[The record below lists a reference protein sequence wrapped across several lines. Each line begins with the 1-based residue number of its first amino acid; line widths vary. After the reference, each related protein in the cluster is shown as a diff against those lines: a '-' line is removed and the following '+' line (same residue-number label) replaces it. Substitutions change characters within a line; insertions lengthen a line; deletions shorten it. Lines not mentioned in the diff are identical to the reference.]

1 MLRLALAL
9 SLLMLTLVPAAAQPQ
24 DSAALYIQQAGTAY
38 TVKDYAG
45 SVTAYK
51 NSLRFRPGNPTVI
64 FNIACNY
71 SLMGDKKEA
80 VKWLSKAVDLGM
92 YSFDG
97 DEDMDNIRGTKEY
110 KKLLARADKLLA
122 AIKDRTSD
130 PVTILPDGYDPIRPH
145 PLLVAM
151 HGFGGEPQ
159 NFSNAFA
166 KACGSRGYIL
176 CCPYAPVVMGK
187 AAFNWGDGEKD
198 GLAEKKLLESI
209 ALMRSR
215 YNIDTSRM
223 VLAGFSQGGYMA
235 YLLGLKHPGLFR
247 GAVPIA
253 GRYDTLLNRY
263 LGKASVDGI
272 KYYILIGELEPE
284 NRRQSNL
291 EAVRQM
297 MAAGISASLN
307 AYSGVGHAFPGDP
320 DFELGR
326 ALEWIEKR

>member
-1 MLRLALAL
+1 MI
-9 SLLMLTLVPAAAQPQ
+9 LLVFMITGARAAAQPQ
-24 DSAALYIQQAGTAY
+24 DSVALYIQQAGTAY
-38 TVKDYAG
+38 TIKDYAG
-45 SVTAYK
+45 SIAAYR
-51 NSLRFRPGNPTVI
+51 NALRLRPGDPTAV

-71 SLMGDKKEA
+71 SLLGDKKEA
-80 VKWLSKAVDLGM
+80 LRWLSKAVDLGM
-92 YSFDG
+92 YRFDG
-97 DEDMDNIRGTKEY
+97 DRDMDNIRGEKGY
-110 KKLLARADKLLA
+110 RKILARADKLLA

-130 PVTILPDGYDPIRPH
+130 PVTVLPDGYDPIRPY

-159 NFSNAFA
+159 NFSKAFA
-166 KACGSRGYIL
+166 KACSSRGYIL

-187 AAFNWGDGEKD
+187 SAFNWGEGEGD
-198 GLAEKKLLESI
+198 GLAEKRVLESI

-247 GAVPIA
+247 GAIPIA
-253 GRYDTLLNRY
+253 GRYDTLLDQR
-263 LGKASVDGI
+263 LDTASKAGI

-284 NRRQSNL
+284 GRRLSNL
-291 EAVRQM
+291 EAIKRM
-297 MAAGISASLN
+297 MDHGVTASLN

-320 DFELGR
+320 AFELGR
-326 ALEWIEKR
+326 ALEWIER

>member
-1 MLRLALAL
+1 MFRFAFAL
-9 SLLMLTLVPAAAQPQ
+9 SLFMLTGARAVAQPQ
-24 DSAALYIQQAGTAY
+24 DSTAIYIQQAGTAY

-51 NSLRFRPGNPTVI
+51 NSLRFRPDNPTVV

-71 SLMGDKKEA
+71 SLMGDRKEA
-80 VKWLSKAVDLGM
+80 LRWLSKAVDMGM
-92 YSFDG
+92 YSFDE
-97 DEDMDNIRGTKEY
+97 DEDMDNIRSTKEY
-110 KKLLARADKLLA
+110 KKILARADKLLA
-122 AIKDRTSD
+122 AIKDRTAE
-130 PVTILPDGYDPIRPH
+130 PVTVLPDGYDPGRPH

-159 NFSNAFA
+159 NFSKAFA

-187 AAFNWGDGEKD
+187 AAFHWGDGEND
-198 GLAEKKLLESI
+198 GLAEKRVLESI
-209 ALMRSR
+209 ALMRTR
-215 YNIDTSRM
+215 YNIDTSRL

-235 YLLGLKHPGLFR
+235 YLLGLKHSNLFR

-263 LGKASVDGI
+263 LEKASGEGI
-272 KYYILIGELEPE
+272 KYYILIGELEPD

-291 EAVRQM
+291 EAMRQL

-307 AYSGVGHAFPGDP
+307 AYRGVGHAFPGDP
-320 DFELGR
+320 DFELAR
-326 ALEWIEKR
+326 ALEWMER

>member
-1 MLRLALAL
+1 MIRPIP
-9 SLLMLTLVPAAAQPQ
+9 LVILCLVAAIGAAAQPV
-24 DSAALYIQQAGTAY
+24 DSSGYYIQQAGTAY

-45 SVTAYK
+45 SVAAYK
-51 NSLRFRPGNPTVI
+51 SSLRFRPGNPTVV
-64 FNIACNY
+64 FNIACSY

-80 VKWLSKAVDLGM
+80 LKWLSQAVDLGM

-110 KKLLARADKLLA
+110 RKILARADRLLA
-122 AIKDRTSD
+122 EIRGKITE
-130 PVTILPDGYDPIRPH
+130 PVVALPEGYDPSRPH

-159 NFSNAFA
+159 NFSRAFA
-166 KACGSRGYIL
+166 RTCGRKGYVL
-176 CCPYAPVVMGK
+176 CCPYGPVIMGK
-187 AAFNWGDGEKD
+187 AAFHWGDGEQD
-198 GLAEKKLLESI
+198 GLAEKRVIESVN
-209 ALMRSR
+209 LMRSK
-215 YNIDTSRM
+215 YNIDTSRI

-263 LGKASVDGI
+263 LGQASGDGI

-284 NRRQSNL
+284 GRRQSNL
-291 EAVRQM
+291 EAMGRLM
-297 MAAGISASLN
+297 SAGISASLN

-326 ALEWIEKR
+326 ALEWIERP